1 MKNKKIKKLTY
12 SSFFNFKKI
21 KSKNA
26 QVAIEFLLVISIIL
40 FLATFVLYDI
50 FNKRGQIADTSEF
63 LLKKSMCLE
72 ISSFISGVYTKGS
85 GTEAY
90 LKVKGDQFSYTLTIQ
105 PGARNI
111 YVGDK
116 KAAYCTIPISS
127 VSNSRVNCIF
137 FCRISPVSSWR
148 LTILFIQENGD
159 EMIEK

>member
-63 LLKKSMCLE
+63 LLKKSMCLK

-90 LKVKGDQFSYTLTIQ
+90 LKVKGDQLSYTLTIQ

-127 VSNSRVNCIF
+127 VSNSTEEVDWF
-137 FCRISPVSSWR
+137 KFE
-148 LTILFIQENGD
+148 F
-159 EMIEK
+159 